1 MERIETFLGRGETAD
16 GYPFAVCALYR
27 GRCGAVI
34 RGDFEFGKY
43 RDGVAVDARLSQ
55 LAEYCCPGAAADGAT
70 ISIPEAESRC
80 GGIAGVPGTP
90 GASADGA
97 VEKTDGG
104 LTGFAVPARLS
115 VIGEYTEEEISML
128 REFVSCVLGEEDVTR
143 ERAERILG
151 KMKTLGRCA
160 LMVSDGSAGE
170 AGIAACVSGGSVRMI
185 CLEVE

>member
-1 MERIETFLGRGETAD
+1 MERFETFLERGETAD
-16 GYPFAVCALYR
+16 GYSFAVCALYR
-27 GRCGAVI
+27 GRCRAAV
-34 RGDFEFGKY
+34 RDDFEFGKY
-43 RDGVAVDARLSQ
+43 RDGVAIDARLSQ
-55 LAEYCCPGAAADGAT
+55 LAEYCCPGAAAAGAT
-70 ISIPEAESRC
+70 IFIPDAESRC
-80 GGIAGVPGTP
+80 GGAAGVPGTP
-90 GASADGA
+90 GTSAAGA

-128 REFVSCVLGEEDVTR
+128 REFVSCVLGEDDVTR

-151 KMKTLGRCA
+151 KMESLGRCA

-170 AGIAACVSGGSVRMI
+170 AGIAACVSGGTAGMI